1 MSVAGRAPADDQ
13 PRRLGTGQ
21 TDWFAT
27 TQDSEGLPY
36 YVAIL
41 RSNMWFIV
49 VTVAVCVGA
58 ALLYLAQAQK
68 VYQADADLLV
78 TPVPR
83 GNDSLIGLGLPLES
97 ADPTRDV
104 QTLARLIQTPP
115 VARRVIKELGLGYSP
130 QALLAKIEA
139 KPVAGSNVVSVTA
152 QANTPVL
159 SAQIANAFGNASVDY
174 RTERLRRQLNSV
186 IPALRR
192 QIAQLPV
199 TDPGRQP
206 LVERLRDLEALRSG
220 KDPTIRLET
229 AADPPTTQ
237 ISPRPTLSI
246 AAAIL
251 AGLIVGGAAAL
262 GAQLLDPRLRREEQ
276 LRRYRIPI
284 LARVPMERKGR
295 GQGPLLPG
303 RVSPVTQDGYLLLAA
318 TLSADHTGQGAKRSV
333 LVTGP
338 GSGDGKTTS
347 ALNLATSLSESER
360 VILVE
365 GDARRP
371 TLARAY
377 KLSPKH
383 NLATVVARRIPLSEA
398 LVNVWSGAP
407 RLQVLAQNPDEKSGA
422 SAVMTPASADW
433 LIRQAELL
441 ASWVVVDAPP
451 IALVP
456 DVIPLAKRVDEVILV
471 VRLGNTRLK
480 HLEELAELLVQQGI
494 TPAGFVVIGGKSHSA
509 YYG

>member
-1 MSVAGRAPADDQ
+1 MSVAGRAPGDDGL
-13 PRRLGTGQ
+13 RRINPGAPE
-21 TDWFAT
+21 WFAAAPE
-27 TQDSEGLPY
+27 SEGLPY
-36 YVAIL
+36 YLAIL
-41 RSNMWFIV
+41 RSNMWFII

-83 GNDSLIGLGLPLES
+83 GNTSLIGLGLPLES
-97 ADPTRDV
+97 SDPTRDV
-104 QTLARLIQTPP
+104 QTVSRLIETPA
-115 VARRVIKELGLGYSP
+115 VARRVIKELRLSTTP

-139 KPVAGSNVVSVTA
+139 KPVAGSNVVSITA
-152 QANTPVL
+152 RASTPDL
-159 SAQIANAFGNASVDY
+159 SAQVANAFGRASVDY
-174 RTERLRRQLNSV
+174 RTERLHRQLDSV
-186 IPALRR
+186 IPELRR
-192 QIAQLPV
+192 QIKRLAL
-199 TDPGRQP
+199 TDAGRQP
-206 LVERLRDLEALRSG
+206 LVERLRDLEALRAGS
-220 KDPTIRLET
+220 DPTLRLET
-229 AADPPTTQ
+229 AAEPPNAQ

-246 AAAIL
+246 AAAVL
-251 AGLIVGGAAAL
+251 AGLVVGGAAAL
-262 GAQLLDPRLRREEQ
+262 AAQLLDPRLRREEQ

-284 LARVPMERKGR
+284 LARVPIERRGR

-318 TLSADHTGQGAKRSV
+318 TLSHDSTSQSAKRSV

-347 ALNLATSLSESER
+347 ALNLATSLSEMER

-377 KLSPKH
+377 KLTPKH
-383 NLATVVARRIPLSEA
+383 NLATVVARRIPLTDA

-407 RLQVLAQNPDEKSGA
+407 RLQVLAQNPDERA
-422 SAVMTPASADW
+422 TTAVMTPASADW
-433 LIRQAELL
+433 LIRQAEML
-441 ASWVVVDAPP
+441 ASWVIVDAPP

-456 DVIPLAKRVDEVILV
+456 DVIPLAKRVDDVILV

-480 HLEELAELLVQQGI
+480 NLEELAELLAQQGI
-494 TPAGFVVIGGKSHSA
+494 TPAGFVVIGGKSHS